1 MPSVESGSADYR
13 PPNAPRPSGGPPRR
27 AWLRRALLLSAAV
40 FAAGSAPA
48 AMTPLRLGDGDRL
61 LIVAPHPNDETLAAG
76 GLIQEAAALEL
87 PVQICF
93 FTMGDNHEIPYLFTR
108 RHPDPLPGA
117 ARSMAP
123 RRQIEAIASSTQ
135 LGLSTN
141 QLVFLG
147 YPDTGL
153 MPIWQRHWRD
163 TPPYRSP
170 LTRANTVPHDRA
182 LTPGSAHA
190 GEDILDDLLEVLR
203 GFQPTR
209 IVLPHPADHN
219 ADHRAV
225 YLFVRT
231 ALWQLESEGVAS
243 PGLLAA
249 PVHFTQWPEPRR
261 YQPLRHA
268 APPFF
273 LRDNADWMEYSL
285 APFQVSNKLAAIRR
299 HHSQFRPFPAYLE
312 SFVRKTELFASIPDL
327 AFPGGTGDADL
338 PEEDPSRFQPDETLF
353 EELSRL
359 AEPWSALAGQHAAE
373 TQALAGHENRFVRQ
387 TLDADGSSLT
397 LAFEFD
403 EPLSEDCRLAVYL
416 FGLRPG
422 TPFGEMPKIE
432 ITATPQTIIAVRDL
446 AAKLPARSIELLPGT
461 PPTIA
466 LRIPLDL
473 LGSPARLLTGAELS
487 KDTLPVDWLPWRA
500 LDLTGPLAAAPVPV
514 AGSGADRPAPS
525 RPESPPEAP
534 APASPEKP
542 KPAAAPAD
550 QPASPSPP
558 RLVPRVRLPKP
569 APQPTEADEPV
580 FW

>member
-1 MPSVESGSADYR
+1 MCSR
-13 PPNAPRPSGGPPRR
+13 PAGPRLSGGPVGTAR
-27 AWLRRALLLSAAV
+27 LRRAMALSAAAAVAAV
-40 FAAGSAPA
+40 FVAASASA
-48 AMTPLRLGDGDRL
+48 AMSPLRLGDGDRL
-61 LIVAPHPNDETLAAG
+61 LVVAPHPNDETLAAG
-76 GLIQEAAALEL
+76 GLIQEAAALDL
-87 PVQICF
+87 PVQVCF

-117 ARSMAP
+117 ARSMAS

-135 LGLSTN
+135 LGLATN

-153 MPIWQRHWRD
+153 MTVWQRHWRD

-170 LTRANTVPHDRA
+170 LTRANTVPYDRA

-219 ADHRAV
+219 ADHRAIH
-225 YLFVRT
+225 LFVRA
-231 ALWQLESEGVAS
+231 ALWQLESEGAAS
-243 PGLLAA
+243 PELLAA

-273 LRDNADWMEYSL
+273 LRDNANWMEYSL

-312 SFVRKTELFASIPDL
+312 SFVRKTELFAAIPDL

-373 TQALAGHENRFVRQ
+373 TRTLAGHDNRVVRQ
-387 TLDADGSSLT
+387 TLAGDGSSLT
-397 LAFEFD
+397 LAFDFD
-403 EPLSEDCRLAVYL
+403 KPLSEDCRLAVYL
-416 FGLRPG
+416 FGHRPG

-446 AAKLPARSIELLPGT
+446 AANLPARSIELLPGS
-461 PPTIA
+461 PREIA

-500 LDLTGPLAAAPVPV
+500 LDLTGSPSPVEIPPPA
-514 AGSGADRPAPS
+514 AGSRDDPSAPSPPQSPSAFPAPTAS
-525 RPESPPEAP
+525 PPPDPAGHTESPAV
-534 APASPEKP
+534 
-542 KPAAAPAD
+542 
-550 QPASPSPP
+550 SPP

-569 APQPTEADEPV
+569 APKATEADEPV

>member
-1 MPSVESGSADYR
+1 MCSR
-13 PPNAPRPSGGPPRR
+13 PAGPRLSGGPVGTAR
-27 AWLRRALLLSAAV
+27 LRRAMALSAAAAVAAV
-40 FAAGSAPA
+40 FAAASASA
-48 AMTPLRLGDGDRL
+48 AMSPLRLGDGDRL
-61 LIVAPHPNDETLAAG
+61 LVVAPHPNDETLAAG
-76 GLIQEAAALEL
+76 GLIQEAAALDL

-117 ARSMAP
+117 ARSMAS

-135 LGLSTN
+135 LGLATN

-153 MPIWQRHWRD
+153 MTVWQRHWRD

-170 LTRANTVPHDRA
+170 LTRANTVPYDRA

-219 ADHRAV
+219 ADHRAIH
-225 YLFVRT
+225 LFVRA
-231 ALWQLESEGVAS
+231 ALWQLESEGAAS
-243 PGLLAA
+243 PELLAA

-273 LRDNADWMEYSL
+273 LRDNANWMEYSL

-312 SFVRKTELFASIPDL
+312 SFVRKTELFAAIPDL

-373 TQALAGHENRFVRQ
+373 TRTLAGHDNRVVRQ
-387 TLDADGSSLT
+387 TLAGDGSSLT
-397 LAFEFD
+397 LAFDFD
-403 EPLSEDCRLAVYL
+403 KPLSEDCILTVHL
-416 FGLRPG
+416 FGHRPG

-432 ITATPQTIIAVRDL
+432 ITATPQQVIAVRDL
-446 AAKLPARSIELLPGT
+446 TANLPARSVELLPGSSQ
-461 PPTIA
+461 TIA

-500 LDLTGPLAAAPVPV
+500 LDLAASLAAA
-514 AGSGADRPAPS
+514 SAPS

-534 APASPEKP
+534 APAPPETHKP
-542 KPAAAPAD
+542 DGDTQPAAAPAD
-550 QPASPSPP
+550 KPPSPSPP

-569 APQPTEADEPV
+569 APKATEADEPV

>member
-13 PPNAPRPSGGPPRR
+13 PPTAPRPSGGPPRR
-27 AWLRRALLLSAAV
+27 AWLRRALLLSAAAT
-40 FAAGSAPA
+40 FAAAPAPA

-76 GLIQEAAALEL
+76 GLIQEAVALDL
-87 PVQICF
+87 PLQICF
-93 FTMGDNHEIPYLFTR
+93 FTMGDNHEIPFLFTR

-135 LGLSTN
+135 LGLATN

-203 GFQPTR
+203 DLQPTR

-225 YLFVRT
+225 HLFVRT
-231 ALWQLESEGVAS
+231 ALWQLESEGAAS
-243 PGLLAA
+243 PELLAA

-261 YQPLRHA
+261 FQPLRHA

-273 LRDNADWMEYSL
+273 LRDNAEWMEYSL

-312 SFVRKTELFASIPDL
+312 SFVRKTELFAAPPVL
-327 AFPGGTGDADL
+327 AFPGGSGDANL

-373 TQALAGHENRFVRQ
+373 TQALAGHDNRFVRQ
-387 TLDADGSSLT
+387 ALDADGSSLT
-397 LAFEFD
+397 LAFDFD
-403 EPLSEDCRLAVYL
+403 KPLSEDCILTVHL
-416 FGLRPG
+416 FGHRPG

-432 ITATPQTIIAVRDL
+432 ITATPQQVIAVRDL
-446 AAKLPARSIELLPGT
+446 TANLPARSVELLPGSSQ
-461 PPTIA
+461 TIA

-500 LDLTGPLAAAPVPV
+500 LDLAASLAAA
-514 AGSGADRPAPS
+514 SAPS

-534 APASPEKP
+534 APAPPETHKP
-542 KPAAAPAD
+542 DGDTQPAAAPAD
-550 QPASPSPP
+550 KPPSPSPP

-569 APQPTEADEPV
+569 APKATEADEPV